1 MKETSGSSCKVFPLL
16 SLSLRHKAIIPR
28 HRRRG
33 RTDLVTPL
41 AVCVLNR
48 FTVSKAN
55 LIKANSEGLSEVKG
69 NGGSYFPVTAV
80 QNWCMQSMRIQNGI
94 FILGLVSMV
103 FSGDFEIAYD
113 RILYF
118 DFDRLDLKLGPL
130 AFGFDLPANETRV
143 GKKRPF
149 FVFLYADDEVCIARG
164 RGGGIAVWKKVDRQ
178 YREDE
183 GVYV

>member
-1 MKETSGSSCKVFPLL
+1 MDAFFSLFVARFCACFLL
-16 SLSLRHKAIIPR
+16 CR
-28 HRRRG
+28 
-33 RTDLVTPL
+33 
-41 AVCVLNR
+41 
-48 FTVSKAN
+48 
-55 LIKANSEGLSEVKG
+55 
-69 NGGSYFPVTAV
+69 
-80 QNWCMQSMRIQNGI
+80 
-94 FILGLVSMV
+94 
-103 FSGDFEIAYD
+103 YD

-118 DFDRLDLKLGPL
+118 DFDRLDLKVGPL

-183 GVYV
+183 GAYV